1 MQIPLG
7 RHDALL
13 SGRACSRGSCHG
25 GGVWGA
31 VGSCGELW
39 SLRWRLVLWGARELW
54 HVIIAR
60 AVHSCAV
67 RAGDVR
73 FQVVAV
79 GGSLDVACLCST
91 VDTVHRLYCARRAAS
106 RRSMQAM

>member
-1 MQIPLG
+1 MQMPLG

-13 SGRACSRGSCHG
+13 SGRACSRGSRHG

-60 AVHSCAV
+60 AVLGAQLCGACWRCALS
-67 RAGDVR
+67 RH
-73 FQVVAV
+73 VVAV
-79 GGSLDVACLCST
+79 GGSLDVACL
-91 VDTVHRLYCARRAAS
+91 LG
-106 RRSMQAM
+106 